1 LLKAELEKRYEKWA
15 PWVLGALGEGGLPVV
30 ALDDGVSLYY
40 SSDTV
45 KRWPSGESQT
55 MQRSLHID
63 PADPSPIWRQIED
76 GLRRMI
82 ASGVLEP
89 SSPVPSVRE
98 MARDL
103 RVNPAT
109 VSKAYQRLTQDGLLE
124 VKRGEGTFV
133 AHELPAASQADQR
146 KKLQEAALGYA
157 SFAATLGTDLDTA
170 QQALEIAWA
179 VLRDGK
185 GSSDSQEGDPS

>member
-1 LLKAELEKRYEKWA
+1 
-15 PWVLGALGEGGLPVV
+15 
-30 ALDDGVSLYY
+30 
-40 SSDTV
+40 
-45 KRWPSGESQT
+45 

-76 GLRRMI
+76 GMRRLI
-82 ASGVLEP
+82 AGGVLEP
-89 SSPVPSVRE
+89 ASPVPSVRE

-133 AHELPAASQADQR
+133 ARELPAGSQLDQK
-146 KKLQEAALGYA
+146 KKLRDAALSYA
-157 SFAATLGTDLDTA
+157 SFAATLGADLDTA

-185 GSSDSQEGDPS
+185 SSSDPQEGDPS